1 MKKGGVSVE
10 KHYDYSAEFHMVT
23 VWSHCNVARLIES
36 GACPRISPIRPA
48 LGMVL
53 VGDSSV

>member
-1 MKKGGVSVE
+1 MELAVE
-10 KHYDYSAEFHMVT
+10 THYDYSAESHVVI
-23 VWSHCNVARLIES
+23 VWNHCNVARLIES
-36 GACPRISPIRPA
+36 GACPCISPIRPA